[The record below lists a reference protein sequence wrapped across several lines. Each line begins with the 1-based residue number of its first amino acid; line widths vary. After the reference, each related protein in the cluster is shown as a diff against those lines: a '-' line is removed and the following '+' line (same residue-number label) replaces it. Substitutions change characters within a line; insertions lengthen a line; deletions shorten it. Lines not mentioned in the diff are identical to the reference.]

1 MTRYLVT
8 GGAGFIGSHL
18 AESLIADG
26 HAVRV
31 LDNFFSGRAENL
43 PAGVELIRADVTRQE
58 AVSDALDGVD
68 GCFHLAAIASVEYC
82 RKDWLRSHAVNLSG
96 AITVFDEA
104 RKAQDRSGRVVP
116 VVYAS
121 SAAVYGNTNLTP
133 ISEET
138 STAPV
143 NAYGVDKL
151 GCEMHAAV
159 GGRIHDL
166 AVIGLRFFNIYG
178 PRQDPNSPYSGV
190 VSIFCRRMLEGV
202 PIEIHGD
209 GTQVRDFVYVD
220 DAVRALRR
228 AMRLAVPREP
238 RVFNVCTGTG
248 TQIGELARIIAQV
261 RDVPFEPCHAPSR
274 IGDVQ
279 VSIGD
284 PRRARRDLGFD
295 AEIGLAHGLAQTL
308 AAMPPAESESGGEG
322 SWSRAG

>member
-1 MTRYLVT
+1 MRRYLIT

-18 AESLIADG
+18 AAALLADG

-43 PAGVELIRADVTRQE
+43 PPGVELIRGDVTRQE
-58 AVSDALDGVD
+58 AVSSALDDVD

-82 RKDWLRSHAVNLSG
+82 RKEWLRSHAVNLSG
-96 AITVFDEA
+96 TITVFDEV
-104 RKAQDRSGRVVP
+104 RKVQSRTGRVVP

-121 SAAVYGNTNLTP
+121 SAAVYGNTSHVP

-138 STAPV
+138 PTVPV

-151 GCEMHAAV
+151 GCDMHAAV

-166 AVIGLRFFNIYG
+166 AVVGLRFFNIYG

-190 VSIFCRRMLEGV
+190 VSIFCRRILEGA

-209 GTQVRDFVYVD
+209 GTQIRDFVYVA
-220 DAVRALRR
+220 DAVKALRR
-228 AMRLAVPREP
+228 AMRLAIPREP

-248 TQIGELARIIAQV
+248 TRIGELARIIAQV
-261 RDVPFEPCHAPSR
+261 RGVPFAPRYVPSR
-274 IGDVQ
+274 IGDVH

-284 PRRARRDLGFD
+284 PQKACRDLGFS
-295 AEIGLAHGLAQTL
+295 AETELAHGLAHTL
-308 AAMPPAESESGGEG
+308 AEMLPEASGTDRAG

>member
-1 MTRYLVT
+1 MSRYLIT

-18 AESLIADG
+18 AEALIANG

-31 LDNFFSGRAENL
+31 LDNFFSGRTENL
-43 PAGVELIRADVTRQE
+43 PEGVELTRGDVTRQE
-58 AVSDALDGVD
+58 AVSRALDGVD

-82 RKDWLRSHAVNLSG
+82 RKEWLRSHAVNLSG
-96 AITVFDEA
+96 TITVLDEA
-104 RKAQDRSGRVVP
+104 RKVQSRTGRLVP

-121 SAAVYGNTNLTP
+121 SAAVYGNTTQIP

-138 STAPV
+138 PTNPV

-166 AVIGLRFFNIYG
+166 AVVGLRFFNIYG

-190 VSIFCRRMLEGV
+190 VSIFCRRILEGA

-209 GTQVRDFVYVD
+209 GTQIRDFVYVD

-228 AMRLAVPREP
+228 AMQLAVPREP
-238 RVFNVCTGTG
+238 QVFNICTGAG
-248 TQIGELARIIAQV
+248 TRIGELARTIAQV
-261 RDVPFEPCHAPSR
+261 RNVPFAPRHVPSR
-274 IGDVQ
+274 IGDVL

-284 PRRARRDLGFD
+284 PRKARRDLGFST
-295 AEIGLAHGLAQTL
+295 ETELSQGLARTL
-308 AAMPPAESESGGEG
+308 AAMSPAGSETGSG